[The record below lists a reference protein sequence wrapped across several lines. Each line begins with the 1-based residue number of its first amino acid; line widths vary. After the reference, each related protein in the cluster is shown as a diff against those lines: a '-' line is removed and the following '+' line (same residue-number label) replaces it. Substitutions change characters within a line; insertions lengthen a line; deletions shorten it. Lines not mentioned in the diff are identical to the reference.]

1 MIVMKKWIM
10 ALITLAAGIAVSSAA
25 WAGVFDNYV
34 DYLNPDGTYSYYFDQ
49 GVLVTLDGNW
59 YRNTFVKTGDRG
71 ATFYQKASY
80 DAYAEEGL
88 EGGRLFTIGA
98 SVNTAFSEL
107 PSFVYIG
114 FDEDS
119 CMNYYAELPTDY
131 QAYTEDEAVRAGY
144 DALWAEVR
152 DVIAGIRI
160 GNEIQAGSGQDVDD
174 GNGLAEEL
182 SSPDIGEPAGLLP
195 AGDMTS
201 EKPYL
206 TFSDWEAEPVSE
218 RLSAYTRDITV
229 SDGGNYI
236 MTYLDIT
243 GSDSYYFSYDA
254 VWQGKG
260 RQKVFSSDWD
270 SEEIRI
276 GKLFPFET
284 LDECD
289 MDIDQIIT
297 DHISIQAS
305 DGSSFILV
313 FRPAGGEYDGT
324 VQTVTV
330 MNGRRDLTADSYRE
344 TEYIELLGVLRFPEE
359 ERSALHFGENII
371 QPDSTGFR
379 IQMSVY
385 ADVNDG
391 IALMVYTNSSGNE
404 VCVAQPVIDG
414 FGVLSAYD
422 GADTVEEIKAGRFGI
437 MGFTYNAADALIEGV
452 DFASGAKTPDLN
464 QSGTASAPSDPNLSP
479 AGGMTGGRG
488 QDTEMEPLAEGEHRI
503 TVVDTENVIV
513 DCPEKAK
520 AGTLVTVHTVGMAD
534 AEVVIEVNG
543 GDIGRWQDW
552 GTYTFYMPDKDTEVK
567 AWTSTAGYPGA

>member
-1 MIVMKKWIM
+1 MVMKKKWM
-10 ALITLAAGIAVSSAA
+10 VLMTLTMSLTAASAA

-34 DYLNPDGTYSYYFDQ
+34 DCQNPDGTYSYYFDQ
-49 GVLVTLDGNW
+49 GVLVTLDENW
-59 YRNTFVKTGDRG
+59 YQNTIVKTSDRG

-80 DAYAEEGL
+80 DAYEKEGM

-98 SVNTAFSEL
+98 SVNSSFSEL
-107 PSFVYIG
+107 PSFEYIG

-131 QAYTEDEAVRAGY
+131 QAYMGDASIQAEY
-144 DALWAEVR
+144 DALWSQVK

-160 GNEIQAGSGQDVDD
+160 GSEIHAGNETVDVD
-174 GNGLAEEL
+174 GNGL
-182 SSPDIGEPAGLLP
+182 GEDLTSTDAGQSAAPAPVSDTG
-195 AGDMTS
+195 S
-201 EKPYL
+201 EPPYVY
-206 TFSDWEAEPVSE
+206 FSDWREEAVSDT
-218 RLSAYTRDITV
+218 SNAYSRDITV

-236 MTYLDIT
+236 MTWLKIT
-243 GSDSYYFSYDA
+243 GGERYYYQYDPI
-254 VWQGKG
+254 WQGKG
-260 RQKVFSSDWD
+260 VQKAFSHDWD

-276 GKLFPFET
+276 GKLFRFET
-284 LDECD
+284 MEECD

-297 DHISIQAS
+297 DHVSIQAS
-305 DGSSFILV
+305 DGSGFILI
-313 FRPAGGEYDGT
+313 FRPVGGKYDGT

-344 TEYIELLGVLRFPEE
+344 TEYVELLGVLRFPEE

-371 QPDSTGFR
+371 QPDSTGFQ

-414 FGVLSAYD
+414 FGVLTAYD
-422 GADTVEEIKAGRFGI
+422 SADTVEEIRVGRFGI
-437 MGFTYNAADALIEGV
+437 MGFTYDSKDALIEGI
-452 DFASGAKTPDLN
+452 DFTGRIPDPDQSGA
-464 QSGTASAPSDPNLSP
+464 ASAPSDPTPFP
-479 AGGMTGGRG
+479 AGGMTGSQG
-488 QDTEMEPLAEGEHRI
+488 QDTGTLAEGEHRI
-503 TVVDTENVIV
+503 TLDDRSNVIV

-543 GDIGRWQDW
+543 GDIGSWQDW

-567 AWTSTAGYPGA
+567 AWVSTAGYSGA